1 MSNQTKRPYMSS
13 AWLISSCKSIGLG
26 DTSNQPTLRGSAT
39 VVTSLITIEG
49 RPGVEADHT
58 HCVCV
63 RERESSLEK
72 NRQCMHAK
80 TKLGRKNQDVE
91 SLLLRGRSLLL
102 LTHAKMKARY
112 REGHQQDHVLI
123 IAAERNQ
130 MAVLVIN
137 L

>member
-1 MSNQTKRPYMSS
+1 
-13 AWLISSCKSIGLG
+13 
-26 DTSNQPTLRGSAT
+26 
-39 VVTSLITIEG
+39 
-49 RPGVEADHT
+49 
-58 HCVCV
+58 
-63 RERESSLEK
+63 
-72 NRQCMHAK
+72 MHAK